1 MLLLFAQHDERQE
14 APRDE
19 ATEGLDQDHV
29 PCRQGRPPH
38 TRRHHGLEC
47 NEHAREQERACD
59 RHHHIAHGLYVAL
72 VLRPHYG
79 LRQAV
84 ARQVRLVL
92 QRHLAIHAEAY
103 THSVH
108 ESALM
113 RQEHDEHHMG
123 YGLHGLQLRQHGR
136 HQERRRTSLLVE
148 SHARDARRV
157 TSRRVAQPAVCAR
170 QLGQDAG
177 QGASTRLTVEPQ
189 RAG

>member
-47 NEHAREQERACD
+47 DEHAREQERACD

-108 ESALM
+108 ESALV

-136 HQERRRTSLLVE
+136 HQERRRTSLSWWRAMRGTRVVSRAAAWRSLLYVPG
-148 SHARDARRV
+148 SSDKMLAKVRRRD
-157 TSRRVAQPAVCAR
+157 
-170 QLGQDAG
+170 
-177 QGASTRLTVEPQ
+177 
-189 RAG
+189 

>member
-29 PCRQGRPPH
+29 PCRQGRPPY

-72 VLRPHYG
+72 VLRPHHG

-136 HQERRRTSLLVE
+136 HQERRRTSFSWWRAMRGTRVVSRAAAWRSLLYVPG
-148 SHARDARRV
+148 SSDKMLAKVRRRD
-157 TSRRVAQPAVCAR
+157 
-170 QLGQDAG
+170 
-177 QGASTRLTVEPQ
+177 
-189 RAG
+189 

>member
-1 MLLLFAQHDERQE
+1 
-14 APRDE
+14 
-19 ATEGLDQDHV
+19 
-29 PCRQGRPPH
+29 
-38 TRRHHGLEC
+38 
-47 NEHAREQERACD
+47 
-59 RHHHIAHGLYVAL
+59 

-103 THSVH
+103 THAVH

-136 HQERRRTSLLVE
+136 HQERRRTSFSWWRAMRGTRVVSRAAAWRSLLYVPG
-148 SHARDARRV
+148 SSDKMLAKVRR
-157 TSRRVAQPAVCAR
+157 C
-170 QLGQDAG
+170 D
-177 QGASTRLTVEPQ
+177 
-189 RAG
+189 